1 VQVALLSEKADV
13 QYDPSKVQPEQVA
26 RWIDELGFRSSL
38 REDAPSTRTADR
50 HQSHIEYALG
60 DADAQRRAC
69 SLLASQPGVVSVS
82 AQANHGVRVVYNT
95 EITGAR
101 TLRNTL
107 GAAGLPT
114 ELRHSNE
121 QAQLVRSRMHSSAC
135 AKEILNKVEVQEAI
149 MVCHRVIHS
158 SRR

>member
-1 VQVALLSEKADV
+1 MHHGDGDSIVDVQVALLSEKADV
-13 QYDPSKVQPEQVA
+13 QYDPNKVQPEQVA

-38 REDAPSTRTADR
+38 REDETSARTTDR
-50 HQSHIEYALG
+50 HQSHVEYALG

-95 EITGAR
+95 EATGAR
-101 TLRNTL
+101 TLRDAL
-107 GAAGLPT
+107 AAADLPA

-121 QAQLVRSRMHSSAC
+121 QAQLVRARVHGRAG
-135 AKEILNKVEVQEAI
+135 AQGILN
-149 MVCHRVIHS
+149 
-158 SRR
+158 